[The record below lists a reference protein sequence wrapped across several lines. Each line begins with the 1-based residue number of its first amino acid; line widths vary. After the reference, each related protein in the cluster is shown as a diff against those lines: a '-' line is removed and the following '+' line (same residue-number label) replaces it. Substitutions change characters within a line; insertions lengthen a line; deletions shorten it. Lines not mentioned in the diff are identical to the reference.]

1 MIIISGQ
8 SLPALSNP
16 GAAGDLKNGK
26 QLIDANGNVLTG
38 TMPNITLPS
47 PGITVS
53 TGGLITASYSQD
65 AGYSAGGSK
74 SATKQLTT
82 QSGTTI
88 TPGTSQK
95 TAVSS
100 GRYTTGN
107 VYVAGDSDL
116 KAENIKDGVTIFGVR
131 GNYGSNLYD
140 IRICG
145 FKNQNYS
152 PYRTS
157 GSTYYYRLEYSY
169 DGNDTVTLSFDPS
182 GEGVLM
188 AGYMLLM
195 VGDND
200 LTFIRGTY
208 GFAGGSTASGIGSSV
223 QWSGFDIT
231 AMTST
236 YFEFQIDSSVID
248 GDLGCYDSEFYL
260 KEGSFIQFSL
270 NDVPI
275 WPES

>member
-38 TMPNITLPS
+38 TMSNITLPS

-82 QSGTTI
+82 QAGTTI

-95 TAVSS
+95 TAVAS

-116 KAENIKDGVTIFGVR
+116 KASNIKSGVNIFGVDGSYSADIKGYCFR
-131 GNYGSNLYD
+131 ATPNDIGYSRTSGYFYYYEVGYLSNAPNPPSGKSWQVAVMCLVLSVYGSNQSFITYL
-140 IRICG
+140 G
-145 FKNQNYS
+145 VEN
-152 PYRTS
+152 S
-157 GSTYYYRLEYSY
+157 GSLYQDYNSLSCTGPTNVSRSSLE
-169 DGNDTVTLSFDPS
+169 F
-182 GEGVLM
+182 GVM
-188 AGYMLLM
+188 DSI
-195 VGDND
+195 VDD
-200 LTFIRGTY
+200 W
-208 GFAGGSTASGIGSSV
+208 GGSLEIEDGFIFLIAS
-223 QWSGFDIT
+223 
-231 AMTST
+231 
-236 YFEFQIDSSVID
+236 
-248 GDLGCYDSEFYL
+248 
-260 KEGSFIQFSL
+260 
-270 NDVPI
+270 
-275 WPES
+275 

>member
-1 MIIISGQ
+1 MIILSGQ

-82 QSGTTI
+82 QAGTTI
-88 TPGTSQK
+88 TPGRSQK
-95 TAVSS
+95 TAVAS
-100 GRYTTGN
+100 GRYTTGA

-116 KAENIKDGVTIFGVR
+116 VASNIKSGVNIFGVT

-145 FKNQNYS
+145 YRNKSYS
-152 PYRTS
+152 PNRTS

-169 DGNDTVTLSFDPS
+169 DGNNQVTLSFDPS
-182 GEGVLM
+182 ASDVLM
-188 AGYMLLM
+188 AGYMMLIS
-195 VGDND
+195 GYND
-200 LTFIRGTY
+200 KTFMRGTY
-208 GFAGGSTASGIGSSV
+208 GFSGGSIVSGIGTSV
-223 QWSGFDIT
+223 IWSGFDIT
-231 AMTST
+231 DITSSYT
-236 YFEFQIDSSVID
+236 EFKIDSSIIED
-248 GDLGCYDSEFYL
+248 ELGCYDGAFYL
-260 KEGSFIQFSL
+260 NAGSFIQFSL
-270 NDVPI
+270 NDKPI